1 MSNAVPAEISV
12 QLSQALN
19 VIEHHLG
26 STLLAVH
33 LYGSALDG
41 GLKPCSDIDLLVT
54 VTAQLDETVRQALFV
69 DFTEVSASPGQSEAL
84 RALKLPSSCTAML
97 FLALSS
103 QTGTAIRGVA
113 AQGHSCGHLR
123 ARDNRC

>member
-69 DFTEVSASPGQSEAL
+69 DFLEVSASPGQSEAL
-84 RALKLPSSCTAML
+84 RALEVTIVVYGDVVPWRYPARRELQ
-97 FLALSS
+97 FGE
-103 QTGTAIRGVA
+103 GTVA
-113 AQGHSCGHLR
+113 
-123 ARDNRC
+123 N

>member
-69 DFTEVSASPGQSEAL
+69 DFRKFPLLPAKVKLSVPW
-84 RALKLPSSCTAML
+84 KLPSSCTAML